1 VALRNWFPVE
11 PSQGVALSGS
21 DQGVASSEPGQGGT
35 VFGDSWLATA
45 PDESSRV
52 GAPGD
57 SLWGVSRGETGSE
70 GRATQF
76 RRGAK
81 ALVTASESALLVR
94 ERHADGS
101 PFWTLPGGGVHAGES
116 TVSAVERE
124 LAEELCCRA
133 VVADPL
139 VAFPYAHTSSPG
151 RISVYTVH
159 QCHLLSEPTPVAAEG
174 VYDLLWVSPDSFP
187 TRTLPQV
194 RTVVER
200 ALDC

>member
-1 VALRNWFPVE
+1 MALRNWFPVE
-11 PSQGVALSGS
+11 PTQGIALSGS
-21 DQGVASSEPGQGGT
+21 GQEVTSSESGQE
-35 VFGDSWLATA
+35 V
-45 PDESSRV
+45 
-52 GAPGD
+52 APGKPPQGTALD
-57 SLWGVSRGETGSE
+57 GPGRVVAPGENSE
-70 GRATQF
+70 GRPTQF

-81 ALVTASESALLVR
+81 ALVTASGSALLVR

-101 PFWTLPGGGVHAGES
+101 PFWTLPGGGVHTGES

-133 VVADPL
+133 VVADPV

-159 QCHLLSEPTPVAAEG
+159 QCHLLSEPTPVATEG
-174 VYDLLWVSPDSFP
+174 VYDLRWASRDSLP

-194 RTVVER
+194 RTVVEGV
-200 ALDC
+200 LDR